1 MVKWVNSQKGP
12 GESDAEKM
20 LQKMTTEAME
30 EMSLLFRNVHALACH
45 GRPFTDY
52 TWLCSLDK
60 AKGLHIGTIYQNN
73 KEATTFCHYIAEAER
88 TVTCKEIESVNFVSL
103 ISDGAT
109 DSSHTEAEIVYTRY
123 AFKGKVSVK
132 FIGVKNVTKGDSSS
146 ITKAILDTMDTYIG
160 QFYHSK
166 VIGMNTDGASVN
178 TGCNNGV
185 VVKIQEE
192 LQANIIGLLC
202 NGHKIELCFKDCIK
216 EIRFSLKIDV
226 LLCGV
231 YLFYRNSPLNR
242 SNLKQSCTAA
252 GMKCLL
258 PTRPGGTRWVAHQ
271 QRAVSNLLTTY
282 PGMILHLEQ
291 VIVYHVL
298 TNCYYCSCSMF
309 HKENTVV

>member
-20 LQKMTTEAME
+20 LQKMTTEAIE
-30 EMSLLFRNVHALACH
+30 EMSLLFRNVHALTRH

-60 AKGLHIGTIYQNN
+60 AKGLCIGTIYQNN

-88 TVTCKEIESVNFVSL
+88 TVAHKEIESVNFVSL
-103 ISDGAT
+103 ISDGVT

-166 VIGMNTDGASVN
+166 FIGMNTD
-178 TGCNNGV
+178 
-185 VVKIQEE
+185 
-192 LQANIIGLLC
+192 
-202 NGHKIELCFKDCIK
+202 
-216 EIRFSLKIDV
+216 
-226 LLCGV
+226 
-231 YLFYRNSPLNR
+231 
-242 SNLKQSCTAA
+242 
-252 GMKCLL
+252 
-258 PTRPGGTRWVAHQ
+258 
-271 QRAVSNLLTTY
+271 
-282 PGMILHLEQ
+282 
-291 VIVYHVL
+291 
-298 TNCYYCSCSMF
+298 
-309 HKENTVV
+309 